1 MQKLTTIDAPAAPA
15 SARAGAT
22 AARVVGL
29 QIAVM
34 FMGSTLLT
42 PLYPLYRRAFGFSE
56 VTLTLVYAT
65 YVVGNLT
72 ALFFLGRVSDQ
83 VGRRRT
89 SLPALA
95 LGGVTAVTFLCA
107 NGTPWLFVGRALSGL
122 AIGVSAA
129 AATAWAVELLHD
141 EARASALAT
150 TANMLGVAAGP
161 LLAGL
166 LAQFAPAPLRTSHV
180 VYLLLLALVAWRVA
194 TLPETV
200 RRPLPHWRDAS
211 YRPRVGV
218 PRDVRAAFV
227 APAVAGFA
235 AFALGGYYAVL
246 VPGLLADELRLTSPV
261 VSGAIVATLYFIS
274 AGVIAATR
282 ALRARTALRGGVL
295 LLLPTA
301 ALLLL
306 AQTTA
311 SMTALLGA
319 TLCGGAALALGY
331 RGTLQVVNAIA
342 PAERR
347 AEVVASFMIACFL
360 GNSLPV
366 IGIAVLSELAGST
379 AANVTFAAVIAGLGA
394 LALAV
399 EGRTHGA
406 RAHA

>member
-1 MQKLTTIDAPAAPA
+1 M
-15 SARAGAT
+15 
-22 AARVVGL
+22 VGL
-29 QIAVM
+29 LIAVM

-42 PLYPLYRRAFGFSE
+42 PLYPLYRREFGFSE
-56 VTLTLVYAT
+56 VMLTLVYAT
-65 YVVGNLT
+65 YVVGNLA

-95 LGGVTAVTFLCA
+95 LGGATAAIFLCA
-107 NGTPWLFVGRALSGL
+107 NGTPWLFVGRAMSGL

-141 EARASALAT
+141 QARASALAT

-180 VYLLLLALVAWRVA
+180 VYLLLLAFVAWRVA
-194 TLPETV
+194 ALSETV
-200 RRPLPHWRDAS
+200 RQPLPRWRDAS

-246 VPGLLADELRLTSPV
+246 VPGLLADELGLASPV
-261 VSGAIVATLYFIS
+261 ISGAIVATLYFI
-274 AGVIAATR
+274 AAVVIAATR
-282 ALRARTALRGGVL
+282 SLRARTALRSGVV

-311 SMTALLGA
+311 SMAALLGA
-319 TLCGGAALALGY
+319 TLFGGTALALGY

-366 IGIAVLSELAGST
+366 IVIAALSELAGST
-379 AANVTFAAVIAGLGA
+379 AANVTFACVIAGLGA
-394 LALAV
+394 LAFVV
-399 EGRTHGA
+399 EGRTQGA
-406 RAHA
+406 RSNPEQHSA